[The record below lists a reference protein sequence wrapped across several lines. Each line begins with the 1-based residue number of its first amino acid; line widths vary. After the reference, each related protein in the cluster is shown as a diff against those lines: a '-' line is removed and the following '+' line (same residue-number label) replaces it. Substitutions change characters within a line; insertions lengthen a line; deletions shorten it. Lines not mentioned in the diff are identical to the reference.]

1 MGILSADQIR
11 EVVRARAENR
21 SVSDKKVSD
30 VREEMWTLHDRG
42 ELIVIPITPEN
53 KPVEVETLF
62 GWKKKVPTDKL
73 WHHKSCGQCGNIP
86 GYPAS
91 LLWFMNQFKTTYLNE
106 PHQTSCTAWN
116 YHGSGTSNPVAL
128 AAVAVRNWY
137 RAYETGTYPLI
148 HCGTSYGDYKEM
160 RKVLVENK
168 EVRDKVREIMH
179 HMGKELVIPEE
190 IVHYSEWVH
199 VKRDE
204 IASMVKYDLKDVVAT
219 VHEPCHY
226 YKMVPE
232 DAIYDSSV
240 LGGQRPAPPTALLQ
254 KMGVSVAD
262 YSTWYDCCGFGFRH
276 ILTER
281 EFTRSFATLRKI
293 KPMVEEAHADVAIT
307 TDTGCVTTLDKSQWV
322 GKVHGMDF
330 LVPVLAEVQL
340 AALAAGAHPYKIV
353 QVHWHTSP
361 VEKLMEKMGIDYQ
374 SYRKDFT
381 EYLNQIKSGG
391 KIEYLYDPHSE
402 IEKYFA
408 VNKGQVIVEEQA
420 LKRGE

>member
-1 MGILSADQIR
+1 MTMLSADQIR
-11 EVVRARAENR
+11 NVVKARAEHR
-21 SVSDKKVSD
+21 TVSDKKVSD
-30 VREEMWTLHDRG
+30 VREEMWKLHDKG
-42 ELIVIPITPEN
+42 ELIVIPITARN
-53 KPVEVETLF
+53 KPVKVETLF
-62 GWKKKVPTDKL
+62 GWEKRIPTDHL

-91 LLWFMNQFKTTYLNE
+91 LLWFMNQFETSYLNE

-116 YHGSGTSNPVAL
+116 YHGTGTSNPVAL

-137 RAYETGTYPLI
+137 RAYETGTFPLI

-160 RKVLVENK
+160 RKLLIENA
-168 EVRDKVREIMH
+168 EIRNKVREIMH

-199 VKRDE
+199 VMRDR
-204 IASMVKYDLKDVVAT
+204 IASMSKHDLSEITAT

-232 DAIYDSSV
+232 DAIYDMNV
-240 LGGQRPAPPTALLQ
+240 NGGQRPAPPTALMLALGA
-254 KMGVSVAD
+254 KVAD

-293 KPMVEEAHADVAIT
+293 KPMVEEAHSDVAIT
-307 TDTGCVTTLDKSQWV
+307 TDTGCVTTLDKSQWI

-330 LVPVLAEVQL
+330 
-340 AALAAGAHPYKIV
+340 
-353 QVHWHTSP
+353 
-361 VEKLMEKMGIDYQ
+361 M
-374 SYRKDFT
+374 SYLQ
-381 EYLNQIKSGG
+381 E
-391 KIEYLYDPHSE
+391 
-402 IEKYFA
+402 
-408 VNKGQVIVEEQA
+408 
-420 LKRGE
+420 

>member
-1 MGILSADQIR
+1 MLNADQIR
-11 EVVRARAENR
+11 SVLEERAKNR
-21 SVSDKKVSD
+21 SVSDKKVAD
-30 VREEMWTLHDRG
+30 VREEMWTLHDKG
-42 ELIVIPITPEN
+42 ELTVIPITSKNSPL
-53 KPVEVETLF
+53 EVETLF
-62 GWKKKVPTDKL
+62 GWKKKIPTDYL

-91 LLWFMNQFKTTYLNE
+91 LLWFMNQFGTHYLNE

-116 YHGSGTSNPVAL
+116 YHGTATSNPVAL

-137 RAYETGTYPLI
+137 RAYETGTFPLI

-160 RKVLVENK
+160 RKLLIENR
-168 EVRDKVREIMH
+168 EVREKVREIMKKL
-179 HMGKELVIPEE
+179 GKDLVIPEE

-199 VKRDE
+199 VMRE
-204 IASMVKYDLKDVVAT
+204 RIAAMVRYPLANIVAT

-232 DAIYDSSV
+232 DAIYDPRV
-240 LGGQRPAPPTALLQ
+240 YGGQRPAPPTSVLLALGAQ
-254 KMGVSVAD
+254 VSD

-293 KPMVEEAHADVAIT
+293 RPMVEEAHSDVLIT
-307 TDTGCVTTLDKSQWV
+307 TDTGCVTTFDKSQWV
-322 GKVHGMDF
+322 GKVHGMDYS
-330 LVPVLAEVQL
+330 LPVLAEVQL

-353 QVHWHTSP
+353 QIHWHSTP
-361 VEKLMEKMGIDYQ
+361 VEKLLQKMDINHEQ
-374 SYRKDFT
+374 YRKEFT
-381 EYLNQIKSGG
+381 EYLNQLRNGAKP
-391 KIEYLYDPHSE
+391 ELLHAPRLE

-408 VNKGQVIVEEQA
+408 VNKGNVISEET
-420 LKRGE
+420 K

>member
-1 MGILSADQIR
+1 MLSADQIR
-11 EVVRARAENR
+11 KVLEERNKQRTH
-21 SVSDKKVSD
+21 SDKQITD
-30 VREEMWTLHDRG
+30 IREEMWKLHDKG
-42 ELIVIPITPEN
+42 ELTVIPITDRN
-53 KPVEVETLF
+53 KPVRVETLF
-62 GWKKKVPTDKL
+62 GWEKQIPTDYL

-91 LLWFMNQFKTTYLNE
+91 LLWFMNKFEVHYLNE

-116 YHGSGTSNPVAL
+116 YHGTGTSNPVAL

-137 RAYETGTYPLI
+137 RAYETGTFPLI

-160 RKVLVENK
+160 RKLLIERK
-168 EVRDKVREIMH
+168 EVREKVREIMR
-179 HMGKELVIPEE
+179 HMDKDLVIPEE

-199 VKRDE
+199 VMRERMAHMK
-204 IASMVKYDLKDVVAT
+204 KYDLSSITAT

-232 DAIYDSSV
+232 DAIYDASV
-240 LGGQRPAPPTALLQ
+240 EGGQRPAPPTALLLSLG
-254 KMGVSVAD
+254 MPVAD

-293 KPMVEEAHADVAIT
+293 KPMVEEAHTDVIIT

-330 LVPVLAEVQL
+330 MAPVLADVQL

-353 QVHWHTSP
+353 QVHWHASP

-374 SYRKDFT
+374 HYKEDFMA
-381 EYLNQIKSGG
+381 YLESIKNGG
-391 KIEYLYDPHSE
+391 KVEFLYEPHSE
-402 IEKYFA
+402 MEKYFA
-408 VNKGQVIVEEQA
+408 VNKGQIIEADEE
-420 LKRGE
+420 KKE

>member
-1 MGILSADQIR
+1 MSADQIR
-11 EVVRARAENR
+11 EVVKARAENR

-62 GWKKKVPTDKL
+62 GWKKRVPTDKL

-204 IASMVKYDLKDVVAT
+204 IASMVKYELKDVVAT

-254 KMGVSVAD
+254 KMGVNVAD

>member
-11 EVVRARAENR
+11 EVVKARAENR

-62 GWKKKVPTDKL
+62 GWKKRVPTDKL

-204 IASMVKYDLKDVVAT
+204 IASMVKYELKDVVAT

-254 KMGVSVAD
+254 KMGVNVAD